1 MTIPRHGGFCTK
13 NPGDNQ
19 VFASLIPDLVKQ
31 CGLNA
36 KLEEVLITLAS
47 RGQRVCFEN

>member
-1 MTIPRHGGFCTK
+1 MTIPRHGGFGNK

-19 VFASLIPDLVKQ
+19 VLISIPNLVKQ

-36 KLEEVLITLAS
+36 KLEVVIITLAS